1 MSNHLADFPPE
12 RFAIHA
18 YCTCGH
24 DALIDSA
31 RLAET
36 LTIDSL
42 RPRPEAICGNS
53 SVTCLAAGGR
63 LPSTPL
69 DLSPKTF
76 HLQISSIGNL

>member
-1 MSNHLADFPPE
+1 MPNTLADFPPD

-18 YCTCGH
+18 NCTCGH

-42 RPRPEAICGNS
+42 RARLRCGACGGRDVS
-53 SVTCLAAGGR
+53 IRIGWTAAGVR
-63 LPSTPL
+63 
-69 DLSPKTF
+69 
-76 HLQISSIGNL
+76 